1 MNDSQFAI
9 KFKHCQTR
17 VCKAHRH
24 YDEGRRGSHF
34 EVGRAM
40 PLAHADIFSCS
51 DRWLVN
57 RLLKLRP
64 FWRRKRAGSGGLV
77 ARKTRAD
84 EGGEIFSARP
94 RSLEWP
100 GPGWGAVGRAL
111 QCSRRAGV
119 GPARILALQ
128 LNCARWAI
136 QNRKTREY
144 FKNSFFLNNKYRSR
158 HYCT

>member
-1 MNDSQFAI
+1 MNNSQFAI

-40 PLAHADIFSCS
+40 PLARADIFSCS

-94 RSLEWP
+94 RSLDWACLAW
-100 GPGWGAVGRAL
+100 WGRSL

-128 LNCARWAI
+128 LNCARWAV
-136 QNRKTREY
+136 QNRKQENI
-144 FKNSFFLNNKYRSR
+144 FKNSFFLNK
-158 HYCT
+158 